1 MRKHP
6 SGGLCA
12 PHLAHRHPP
21 NRQRSFGPAR
31 LRCGAAWAMQGTA
44 MSDEPSLFDAPP
56 VRGTKTAARTTGA
69 DRLRETGHDPS
80 GHRSRLRQRL
90 LDGGDDA
97 LADHEL
103 IEYLLMT
110 AIPQK
115 DVKPLARVLLARFG
129 SIAGVFNAEPHA
141 LMQVSGIKE
150 TAAAAL
156 KIAGIAARR
165 LALTTMREESV
176 LSSWQALIDYL
187 HIDMAHLTHER
198 VRVLYL
204 NVQNRLLLDQVVSDG
219 TLDESAI
226 YTREII
232 AKAMAIGAAALIL
245 VHNHP
250 SGSPQ
255 PSRADIQVTQKI
267 IEAGRHLGITV
278 HDHVIIG
285 REGHVS
291 LKAKGLI

>member
-1 MRKHP
+1 MNDD
-6 SGGLCA
+6 A
-12 PHLAHRHPP
+12 
-21 NRQRSFGPAR
+21 
-31 LRCGAAWAMQGTA
+31 
-44 MSDEPSLFDAPP
+44 SLFAQPAP
-56 VRGTKTAARTTGA
+56 RGPKTAAAARV
-69 DRLRETGHDPS
+69 REAGQDPS

-97 LADHEL
+97 LADHEV

-129 SIAGVFNAEPHA
+129 SIAGVFNAEPRA

>member
-1 MRKHP
+1 MNEE
-6 SGGLCA
+6 
-12 PHLAHRHPP
+12 PHLFAE
-21 NRQRSFGPAR
+21 QS
-31 LRCGAAWAMQGTA
+31 
-44 MSDEPSLFDAPP
+44 SSSEVPSRKG
-56 VRGTKTAARTTGA
+56 RGTKKKTDANRV
-69 DRLRETGHDPS
+69 RETGNDPS
-80 GHRSRLRQRL
+80 GHRGRLRQRL
-90 LDGGDDA
+90 LEGGDDA
-97 LADHEL
+97 LADHE
-103 IEYLLMT
+103 IVEYLLMT

-115 DVKPLARVLLARFG
+115 DVKPLARVLMQRFG
-129 SIAGVFNAEPHA
+129 SLAGVFNADPRA
-141 LMQVSGIKE
+141 LTGISGIKE
-150 TAAAAL
+150 TAAASL
-156 KIAGIAARR
+156 KIVGVAARR
-165 LALTTMREESV
+165 LALATVREEPI

-232 AKAMAIGAAALIL
+232 GKAMAIGAASLIL

-255 PSRADIQVTQKI
+255 PSRADIQVTQKV
-267 IEAGRHLGITV
+267 IEAGRHLNIVV

>member
-1 MRKHP
+1 MTDDPTLFSRP
-6 SGGLCA
+6 GA
-12 PHLAHRHPP
+12 VQPRD
-21 NRQRSFGPAR
+21 
-31 LRCGAAWAMQGTA
+31 GAAN
-44 MSDEPSLFDAPP
+44 
-56 VRGTKTAARTTGA
+56 
-69 DRLRETGHDPS
+69 RLRETGHDPS
-80 GHRSRLRQRL
+80 GHRARLRQRL

-103 IEYLLMT
+103 IEYLLIT
-110 AIPQK
+110 AIPQR
-115 DVKPLARVLLARFG
+115 DVKPLARVLLQRFG
-129 SIAGVFNAEPHA
+129 SLAGVFNAEPRA
-141 LMQVSGIKE
+141 LMQVPGIKE

-156 KIAGIAARR
+156 KIAGLAARR
-165 LALTTMREESV
+165 LASKTMADQSV

-226 YTREII
+226 YTREIM

-267 IEAGRHLGITV
+267 IEAGRHLGISV

>member
-1 MRKHP
+1 MTKQDQLFPERTSPNAKNA
-6 SGGLCA
+6 GGKS
-12 PHLAHRHPP
+12 
-21 NRQRSFGPAR
+21 RQPDR
-31 LRCGAAWAMQGTA
+31 
-44 MSDEPSLFDAPP
+44 DAER
-56 VRGTKTAARTTGA
+56 VREAGQDAT
-69 DRLRETGHDPS
+69 

-90 LDGGDDA
+90 LVGNGDA
-97 LADHEL
+97 LADHEI
-103 IEYLLMT
+103 IEYLLTT
-110 AIPQK
+110 AIPRQ
-115 DVKPLARVLLARFG
+115 DVKPLARQLIRRFG
-129 SIAGVFNAEPHA
+129 SLSGVFNADPRA
-141 LMQVSGIKE
+141 LMGMPGIKE
-150 TAAAAL
+150 AAAAAL
-156 KIAGIAARR
+156 KIAGIAALR
-165 LALTTMREESV
+165 LARSAVHEKPV

-204 NVQNRLLLDQVVSDG
+204 DTQNRLILDDVLSDG

-232 AKAMAIGAAALIL
+232 HKAMDIGAAAMII

-267 IEAGRHLGITV
+267 IEAARLLNIAV

-291 LKAKGLI
+291 MKAKGLI